1 MTIDPR
7 TPVLVAVGEVTSRSA
22 TVVDPIDLA
31 TEATRRAFT
40 DAGVPIGHRIDTVAT
55 PGILMIGR
63 DHPASRIAEAAGLRA
78 HRRISCP
85 VGGNTPQY
93 LAGTLGQDIMCGQ
106 VDAALIVGAEAGNSA
121 RHGGA
126 AGTLPVAGPVEGHDE
141 TLGDARP
148 GLSAIEMGAGLHWPH
163 EVYPIFE
170 SAMAARAGRTLDE
183 QRVWLGRLMALFTT
197 EAARHPDQAWFPTER
212 TPEERRRSP

>member
-63 DHPASRIAEAAGLRA
+63 DHPASRIAKAAGLRA

-93 LAGTLGQDIMCGQ
+93 LAGTLGQDIICGQ

-121 RHGGA
+121 RRGR
-126 AGTLPVAGPVEGHDE
+126 AGTLPVAGPVEG
-141 TLGDARP
+141 
-148 GLSAIEMGAGLHWPH
+148 
-163 EVYPIFE
+163 
-170 SAMAARAGRTLDE
+170 
-183 QRVWLGRLMALFTT
+183 
-197 EAARHPDQAWFPTER
+197 
-212 TPEERRRSP
+212 